1 MPERYSL
8 VRKFDDFEAF
18 TASLHGYDIE
28 LQQLDRGRFTA
39 TSQQVVSGAV
49 LLSHFNA
56 TRRLE
61 VQGNPPANLRTFG
74 IPTKHCRHF
83 VWRSQPSDGN
93 TIQIYRDATEL
104 EMVTQPFFEAI
115 DLSIP
120 EDTLNHQCQTLRLPE
135 LDLIIGNAEMLTC
148 HPKDM
153 RVLRHSLFRVC
164 QTLGHDPA
172 LINTTGMQNEI
183 EYELPRLL
191 LKALC
196 SASPN
201 KQSSRPLKKQLALRE
216 AVDYIKANT
225 NSPITLNALCQV
237 THVSARTL
245 QHAFLEHF
253 GLSPKAYLRVQRLN
267 DAHRELFAS
276 HPRDAKVADVAH
288 RQGFWHM
295 GQFASDYK
303 RLFGELPSN
312 TLRKTYNQFP

>member
-1 MPERYSL
+1 MSERYSL

-18 TASLHGYDIE
+18 TASLHGYDVEI
-28 LQQLDRGRFTA
+28 QQLDRGRFTA
-39 TSQQVVSGAV
+39 RSQHVVSGAV
-49 LLSHFNA
+49 VLNHFIA
-56 TRRLE
+56 TRRME
-61 VQGNPPANLRTFG
+61 VQGNPPSNLRTFG
-74 IPTKHCRHF
+74 IPTEQCQHF
-83 VWRSQPSDGN
+83 VWRNQPSDGN
-93 TIQIYRDATEL
+93 TIQIYRDVTEL
-104 EMVTQPFFEAI
+104 EMVTQPYFEAI

-120 EDTLNHQCQTLRLPE
+120 EDTLNHQCQTLELLE

-183 EYELPRLL
+183 EHELPRLL

-196 SASPN
+196 SAKPN
-201 KQSSRPLKKQLALRE
+201 KQSSRPLKKQLALRK

-276 HPRDAKVADVAH
+276 NPRDARVAEVAH

-303 RLFGELPSN
+303 RLFGELPSM
-312 TLRKTYNQFP
+312 TLRKN

>member
-1 MPERYSL
+1 MSERYSL

-18 TASLHGYDIE
+18 TASLHGYDVEI
-28 LQQLDRGRFTA
+28 QQLDRGRFTA
-39 TSQQVVSGAV
+39 TSQHVVSGAV
-49 LLSHFNA
+49 VLSHFIA
-56 TRRLE
+56 TRRME

-74 IPTKHCRHF
+74 IPTEQCQHF
-83 VWRSQPSDGN
+83 VWRNQPSDGN
-93 TIQIYRDATEL
+93 TIQIYRDVTEL

-120 EDTLNHQCQTLRLPE
+120 EDTLNQQCQTLRLPK

-153 RVLRHSLFRVC
+153 RILRRALFRVC

-196 SASPN
+196 SAKPN
-201 KQSSRPLKKQLALRE
+201 KQPSRPLKKQLALRK

-237 THVSARTL
+237 TQVSARTL

-276 HPRDAKVADVAH
+276 NPRDARVAEVAH

-303 RLFGELPSN
+303 RLFAELPSM
-312 TLRKTYNQFP
+312 TLRKN